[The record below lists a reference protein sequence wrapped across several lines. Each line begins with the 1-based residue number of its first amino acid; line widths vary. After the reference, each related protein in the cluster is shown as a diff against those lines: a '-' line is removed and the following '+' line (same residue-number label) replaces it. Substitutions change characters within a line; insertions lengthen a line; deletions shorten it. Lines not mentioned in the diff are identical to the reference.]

1 MRNLRII
8 TLGLLSLVFLVFVL
22 VLAGSPA
29 GAQQVIINGSSSDLP
44 MQLPG
49 MGPRQFKTGTARI
62 RGRVISSDNGA
73 PVRRAQVRISGPDI
87 ASKTALTDAEGRYE
101 FRDLPGG
108 RFNLSATKSG
118 YVSVQYG
125 QTRPNESGKA
135 IELVDAQVLE
145 RADISMPR
153 GSVISGRVL
162 DEFGDPVA
170 DAVVNAMRSAWA
182 GGRRRLQPSGRTA
195 TTNDLGQFRI
205 YGLAPGDYFVSATL
219 RGGDFGMLEIAMAA
233 SSGVAGAAG
242 PSASSPT
249 SGYAPTYFPGTANA
263 AEAQRIQLAVGQ
275 EAQNTEFTL
284 LPVRLVKIA
293 GTVVGSDGRPVE
305 GSMVSAVPR
314 GGDSGLFS
322 MGSTARSDK
331 NGSFTLTNVTPGE
344 YTLQTRA
351 VQIMTSGGGDTMMFS
366 ARVGGPDG
374 AGGDAESGSL
384 PVTVGGEDLANV
396 VILTSKGATA
406 SGHVIFEGAAKPN
419 SLTGIRISASPA
431 ESEGPMLVMGGGS
444 ASVKADGTFELR
456 GLSGARIIRP
466 AGLPPGWML
475 KGVRVNGAEVTDTGV
490 DFKTGEAVTGVE
502 VVVTSKVTEVSGT
515 VNATNGDPVK
525 DYTVVVFS
533 DEPQRWTVPN
543 SRYVHGA
550 RPDHEGR
557 FQVKNVPPGGYYAIA
572 TEYIAQG
579 EWGDPDVLERLKAKA
594 TKFSLDEGEMKKLE
608 LKMQ

>member
-8 TLGLLSLVFLVFVL
+8 TFGLLSLV
-22 VLAGSPA
+22 LAGTPSS
-29 GAQQVIINGSSSDLP
+29 AQQVIINGTTSDLP
-44 MQLPG
+44 MQFPG
-49 MGPRQFKTGTARI
+49 MGPRQVKTGTARI
-62 RGRVISSDNGA
+62 RGRVINSDGGA
-73 PVRRAQVRISGPDI
+73 PVRRAQVRINGPDI
-87 ASKTALTDAEGRYE
+87 VTKAALTDAEGRYE

-108 RFNLSATKSG
+108 RFSLSATKAG

-125 QTRPNESGKA
+125 QTRPNESGKT
-135 IELVDAQVLE
+135 IELADAQVLE

-162 DEFGDPVA
+162 DEFGEPVA

-219 RGGDFGMLEIAMAA
+219 RGGDLGMLEIAMAA
-233 SSGVAGAAG
+233 SAGPAAAAG

-249 SGYAPTYFPGTANA
+249 SGYAPTYFPGTANPG
-263 AEAQRIQLAVGQ
+263 EAQRIPLAIAQ
-275 EAQNTEFTL
+275 EAQNTDFAL
-284 LPVRLVKIA
+284 LPVRLVKIS
-293 GTVVGSDGRPVE
+293 GTVVGSDGRPVQ

-314 GGDSGLFS
+314 GGDSVLFG

-331 NGSFTLTNVTPGE
+331 NGSFTLSSVTPGD

-351 VQIMTSGGGDTMMFS
+351 MQIMTSGGGDAMMFS
-366 ARVGGPDG
+366 ARISVAADG
-374 AGGDAESGSL
+374 AGGEAESGSL
-384 PVTVGGEDLANV
+384 PVTVGGEDLTNV

-406 SGHVIFEGAAKPN
+406 SGHVTFEGAGKPPA
-419 SLTGIRISASPA
+419 LTGIRISASSA
-431 ESEGPMLVMGGGS
+431 ENEGPVPMMGGGS
-444 ASVKADGTFELR
+444 GGVKADGTFELR

-466 AGLPPGWML
+466 AGLPAGWML
-475 KGVRVNGAEVTDTGV
+475 KEVRVNGAEVTDTGV
-490 DFKTGEAVTGVE
+490 EFKPGEALTGVE
-502 VVVTSKVTEVSGT
+502 VVVTSKVTEVSGA
-515 VNATNGDPVK
+515 VKAANGEPVK
-525 DYTVVVFS
+525 DYTVVVFA

-543 SRYVHGA
+543 SRYVYGA
-550 RPDHEGR
+550 RPDQEGR

-594 TKFSLDEGEMKKLE
+594 TKFSLGEGEAKRLE
-608 LKMQ
+608 LRIQ

>member
-8 TLGLLSLVFLVFVL
+8 TLGLSSLVFLVFVL
-22 VLAGSPA
+22 VLVLADSPA

-44 MQLPG
+44 IQLPG

-62 RGRVISSDNGA
+62 RGRVISSDSGA

-101 FRDLPGG
+101 FRELPGG

-205 YGLAPGDYFVSATL
+205 YGLAPGDYFVSATM
-219 RGGDFGMLEIAMAA
+219 RGGGDFGMLEIAM
-233 SSGVAGAAG
+233 AAG

-275 EAQNTEFTL
+275 EAQNTEFAL
-284 LPVRLVKIA
+284 LPVRLVKIT

-305 GSMVSAVPR
+305 GSMVSAVTR
-314 GGDSGLFS
+314 GGDSGLVS

-331 NGSFTLTNVTPGE
+331 NGNFALTNVTPGE

-351 VQIMTSGGGDTMMFS
+351 MQIMTSGGGDTMMFS

-374 AGGDAESGSL
+374 AGGEAESGL
-384 PVTVGGEDLANV
+384 LRVTVGGEDLANV

-406 SGHVIFEGAAKPN
+406 SGHVIFEGTAKPN

-466 AGLPPGWML
+466 AGLPQGWML
-475 KGVRVNGAEVTDTGV
+475 REVRVNGAEVTDTGV
-490 DFKTGEAVTGVE
+490 DFKPGEAVTGVE

-515 VNATNGDPVK
+515 VTAANGDPVK

-550 RPDHEGR
+550 RPDQEGR

-579 EWGDPDVLERLKAKA
+579 EWGDPEVLDRLKVKA
-594 TKFSLDEGEMKKLE
+594 TRFSLDEGETKKME
-608 LKMQ
+608 LKIQ